1 MIPALSSG
9 FESSRSAAILGRLLA
24 LHPKKI
30 DLVLDRMLRLLGAL
44 GNPQLKLPPVIHVAG
59 TNGKGSAC
67 AFSRAIL
74 EAQGL
79 KVHMH
84 ISPHL
89 VRFHERIRIAG
100 ELISE
105 DELCAVLEEVER
117 VNDGEPITFFEIT
130 GAAMFL
136 AFSRHPADAVV
147 LEVGLGGTYDAT
159 NVVPKP
165 AMTIIQPVGLDHI
178 EFLGSDIATIAGE
191 KAGIIKPGVPVVIG
205 PQDEIAREVILRRA
219 DTVSA
224 PAFVFGQDFFG
235 RQEHGRMVYEDESG
249 LLDLPLPRLIGR
261 HQIEN
266 AGVAIAALRH
276 ARRHGASPVW
286 GSDAAVERGLQTVE
300 WPARLQRLTQGP
312 LIDCAPDGAE
322 VWLDGGHNPHGAL
335 AVARAIADLE
345 ERGERPLY
353 MICGM
358 LANKDAGGYLSAWRG
373 LVRRIATV
381 EIPGEANSFGAGAL
395 YDVARAVGLE
405 AAPAE
410 DLEDAMLQVSAWSR
424 LDGDAAPPRILICG
438 SLYLA
443 GHVLA
448 ENS

>member
-1 MIPALSSG
+1 MNAFPRSS
-9 FESSRSAAILGRLLA
+9 AILDRLLA

-30 DLVLDRMLRLLGAL
+30 DLVLDRMLRLLGDL
-44 GNPQLKLPPVIHVAG
+44 GNPQLKLPPVIHIAG

-67 AFSRAIL
+67 AFSRAML

-105 DELCAVLEEVER
+105 EELCAVLEEVER
-117 VNDGEPITFFEIT
+117 INDGAPITFFEIT

-136 AFSRHPADAVV
+136 AFSRHPADAMV
-147 LEVGLGGTYDAT
+147 LEVGLGGKYDAT

-165 AMTIIQPVGLDHI
+165 AMTIVQPVGLDHV

-191 KAGIIKPGVPVVIG
+191 KAGIIRPGVPVVIG

-219 DTVSA
+219 DKVSA

-235 RQEHGRMVYEDESG
+235 RQEHGRMVYEDETG

-261 HQIEN
+261 HQIDN
-266 AGVAIAALRH
+266 AAVAIAGLRH
-276 ARRHGASPVW
+276 ATREGQLLEWGA
-286 GSDAAVERGLQTVE
+286 DAAVEKGLRTVD
-300 WPARLQRLTQGP
+300 WPGRLQHLSHGP
-312 LIDCAPDGAE
+312 LVAEAPADSE
-322 VWLDGGHNPHGAL
+322 IWLDGGHNPHCAA
-335 AVARAIADLE
+335 AVSRAIADLDE
-345 ERGERPLY
+345 KIDRPLY
-353 MICGM
+353 LICAM
-358 LANKDAGGYLSAWRG
+358 LKTKDAEGFLSAFKG
-373 LVRRIATV
+373 LARHVVTV
-381 EIPGEANSFGAGAL
+381 SIPGEAASMGAGAL
-395 YDVARAVGLE
+395 YDAARAAGLD

-410 DLEDAMLQVSAWSR
+410 DLEDAILQVGAWAR
-424 LDGDAAPPRILICG
+424 AHPKEPPPRILICG

-443 GHVLA
+443 GAVLT

>member
-1 MIPALSSG
+1 MISY
-9 FESSRSAAILGRLLA
+9 SRSAAILDRLLT

-30 DLVLDRMLRLLGAL
+30 DLQLERMLRLLSDL
-44 GNPQLKLPPVIHVAG
+44 GNPQLRLAPVIHVAG

-67 AFSRAIL
+67 AFSRAML

-105 DELCAVLEEVER
+105 EELCVTLEEVER
-117 VNDGEPITFFEIT
+117 VNDGRPITFFEIT
-130 GAAMFL
+130 AAAMFL
-136 AFSRHPADAVV
+136 AFSRHPADATV
-147 LEVGLGGTYDAT
+147 LEVGLGGSFDAT
-159 NVVPKP
+159 NVVPRP

-191 KAGIIKPGVPVVIG
+191 KAGIIKPGIPVAVG

-219 DTVSA
+219 DTLSA

-235 RQEHGRMVYEDESG
+235 RQEHGRMVYEDETG
-249 LLDLPLPRLIGR
+249 LLDLPLPKLIGR
-261 HQIEN
+261 HQIDN
-266 AGVAIAALRH
+266 AAVAIAGLRH
-276 ARRHGASPVW
+276 ALREGKPLDWGA
-286 GSDAAVERGLQTVE
+286 DAAVEKGLRAVE
-300 WPARLQRLTQGP
+300 WPGRLQHLSHGP
-312 LIDCAPDGAE
+312 LVADAPDDSE
-322 VWLDGGHNPHGAL
+322 IWLDGGHNPHCAA
-335 AVARAIADLE
+335 AVSRAIADLDE
-345 ERGERPLY
+345 KVDRPLY
-353 MICGM
+353 LICGM
-358 LANKDAGGYLSAWRG
+358 LKTKDAVGFLAAFKG
-373 LVRRIATV
+373 LARHVVTV
-381 EIPGEANSFGAGAL
+381 PIPGAEASLGAGAL
-395 YDVARAVGLE
+395 YDAARQAGLD

-410 DLEDAMLQVSAWSR
+410 DLEDAMLQVGAWAR
-424 LDGDAAPPRILICG
+424 AHPKEPPPRILICG

-448 ENS
+448 ENG